1 MKMFLGIFVCCI
13 VFVTIIFSVFMVFL
27 VGNYWGIIFV
37 SAFLLAILITV
48 LARQS
53 MRIEELER
61 LAKKQPDSENI
72 SS

>member
-1 MKMFLGIFVCCI
+1 MFLGIFVCCI
-13 VFVTIIFSVFMVFL
+13 VFVTIIFSVFTVFL

-61 LAKKQPDSENI
+61 LAKKQPGSENI